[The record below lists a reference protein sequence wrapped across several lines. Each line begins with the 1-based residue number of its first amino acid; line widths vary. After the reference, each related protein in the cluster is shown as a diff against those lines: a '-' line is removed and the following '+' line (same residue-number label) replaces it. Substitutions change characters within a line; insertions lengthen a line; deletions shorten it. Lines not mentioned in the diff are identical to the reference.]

1 MKGMRKVS
9 IEQLPL
15 EIKKCFLRELE
26 KLVNK
31 YSPFNN
37 YSDETIKV
45 AISILE
51 RVGNSTIGEIDADYL
66 LEVLEMLSQYSEQVV
81 EYHIWHNKNLIDP
94 ISLEEAKEQIEEI
107 NINGF
112 TLIEN
117 YVIYTNEDNRQ
128 MKRELAEKVLTD
140 VYQIDRLFDKEELIE
155 MWLNGT
161 SQEDTIK
168 DLIKLGLEELLEEPP
183 TEAYISCDGTSIYY
197 ASIE

>member
-1 MKGMRKVS
+1 MRKMR
-9 IEQLPL
+9 IQQLPL

-51 RVGNSTIGEIDADYL
+51 RIENSASGEIDADYL
-66 LEVLEMLSQYSEQVV
+66 LEVLEMLNQYSEQVV
-81 EYHIWHNKNLIDP
+81 EYHIWHNKNLIDT

-107 NINGF
+107 NSNGF
-112 TLIEN
+112 TMLEN

-128 MKRELAEKVLTD
+128 MKRELAEKMLTD
-140 VYQIDRLFDKEELIE
+140 AYQIDRLFDKEELIE
-155 MWLNGT
+155 MWINGT

-168 DLIKLGLEELLEEPP
+168 DLIKLGLEELLEELPIE
-183 TEAYISCDGTSIYY
+183 TYINCNDTSIYY

>member
-1 MKGMRKVS
+1 MRKVS

-128 MKRELAEKVLTD
+128 MKRELAEKMLTD

>member
-1 MKGMRKVS
+1 MRKMR
-9 IEQLPL
+9 IQQLPL

-51 RVGNSTIGEIDADYL
+51 RVGNSAIGEIDADYL

-81 EYHIWHNKNLIDP
+81 EYHIWHNENLIDTT
-94 ISLEEAKEQIEEI
+94 SLEEAKEQIEEI
-107 NINGF
+107 NSNGF
-112 TLIEN
+112 TMLEN

-128 MKRELAEKVLTD
+128 MKWELAEKMLTD

-183 TEAYISCDGTSIYY
+183 TETYISCDGASIYY